1 MNFNNQRP
9 IYRQI
14 ADYCFARILSGDW
27 KPGERVPSV
36 RELAVQ
42 MTVNT
47 HTVLKAFEYLQTH
60 NVIEPRRGMGYYL
73 ADDAPQKVR
82 DTLREEFFETAMPEF
97 FEQMQLLGISLEEV
111 TAAWRDRYPSDR
123 RD

>member
-1 MNFNNQRP
+1 MNFTNQRP

-27 KPGERVPSV
+27 KPGERVASV

-47 HTVLKAFEYLQTH
+47 HTVLKAFENIQNH
-60 NVIEPRRGMGYYL
+60 QEIEARR
-73 ADDAPQKVR
+73 A
-82 DTLREEFFETAMPEF
+82 
-97 FEQMQLLGISLEEV
+97 S
-111 TAAWRDRYPSDR
+111 SD
-123 RD
+123 